1 MVGSKTQILQRYE
14 IERLG
19 GVIPDKGHT
28 NPGTAYIPEK
38 DVMQVKAAARRAG
51 VDVYR
56 LNGYDKDIGGGLYRF
71 EKTTTFESKKEFE
84 SHIFVEDEPV
94 ASGKLTK
101 DAIEDA
107 IPCDAKD
114 GLLDVNEPDGSF
126 GRYTWYVRF
135 APGSQD
141 EAEDAAEAIESAL
154 GRRTQVADFGRFV
167 AVIVKPTRDDIVGES
182 SKMEFTITEI
192 TEWDEDRWLIDG
204 DSSRENPRTVRR
216 LVEQEREEKE
226 EGEWTKGLPFTCIA
240 ENFDDALDQYNQ
252 KFCEYDYLKAIDAEY
267 DVREP
272 EEEVE
277 VLGTRLRG

>member
-1 MVGSKTQILQRYE
+1 MVGSKTQILQRHE

-19 GVIPDKGHT
+19 GVIPDNRHI

-38 DVMQVKAAARRAG
+38 DVVQVKSAARRVG
-51 VDVYR
+51 VDVTR
-56 LNGYDKDIGGGLYRF
+56 LNGWDKDIGGALYRF
-71 EKTTTFESKKEFE
+71 EKTTTFESKKELE

-94 ASGKLTK
+94 VSGKLTK
-101 DAIEDA
+101 DAIEDS

-141 EAEDAAEAIESAL
+141 EAEDAAAAIENAL

-204 DSSRENPRTVRR
+204 DSSHENPRTVRR
-216 LVEQEREEKE
+216 LVEQEHEEKE

-240 ENFDDALDQYNQ
+240 EDLDDALDQYNQ

-267 DVREP
+267 DAREP

>member
-1 MVGSKTQILQRYE
+1 MKFKFDPRMGRMVGSKTQILQRYE

-38 DVMQVKAAARRAG
+38 DVIQVKAAARRAG

-71 EKTTTFESKKEFE
+71 EKTTTFESKKELE

-94 ASGKLTK
+94 VSGKLTK
-101 DAIEDA
+101 DAIEDS

-114 GLLDVNEPDGSF
+114 GLIDVNEPDGSF

-141 EAEDAAEAIESAL
+141 EAEEAAAAIESAL
-154 GRRTQVADFGRFV
+154 GRRTQVADF
-167 AVIVKPTRDDIVGES
+167 
-182 SKMEFTITEI
+182 
-192 TEWDEDRWLIDG
+192 
-204 DSSRENPRTVRR
+204 
-216 LVEQEREEKE
+216 EQEREEKE

-277 VLGTRLRG
+277 VLGTRLRR